1 MLRQLAARDWFD
13 SIRSDVIE
21 LEKLRIRAEEL
32 QAQVG
37 VKGQSFGAIGHA
49 SGSSDPSA
57 KQIALIQAKESY
69 ERHKVALDMRLDEA
83 LAILYGCDNRGGLA
97 MVRCSAD
104 ADCICGYYLQ
114 AMSWRQVAEEL
125 VKPDSKDGP
134 QWCKR
139 RAYRSLELMDR
150 LGFDYMRNI

>member
-13 SIRSDVIE
+13 SLRADVVE
-21 LEKLRIRAEEL
+21 LEKLRQRAEEL

-37 VKGQSFGAIGHA
+37 VKGQRYGSIGHA

-57 KQIALIQAKESY
+57 KQIALMQAWDTF
-69 ERHKVALDMRLDEA
+69 ERHKVALDLELDEA
-83 LAILYGCDNRGGLA
+83 AAVLYGYDNRGGLA
-97 MVRCSAD
+97 KVRCSAD

-114 AMSWRQVAEEL
+114 AMTWRQVAEEL
-125 VKPDSKDGP
+125 VKPESKDGP

-139 RAYRSLELMDR
+139 RAYRSLELIDR
-150 LGFDYMRNI
+150 LGFTYLKEI